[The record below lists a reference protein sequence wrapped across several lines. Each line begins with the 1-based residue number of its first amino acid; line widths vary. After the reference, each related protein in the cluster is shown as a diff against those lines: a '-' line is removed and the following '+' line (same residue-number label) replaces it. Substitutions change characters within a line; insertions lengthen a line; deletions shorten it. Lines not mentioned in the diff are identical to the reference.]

1 MVSLGLS
8 PQTLGILSIIFASFL
23 WGTTGVSATFAPTVN
38 ALAIG
43 AAAMGIGGLLQ
54 AVLALGSIRHHRA
67 QLHAQRRYYLVGALG
82 VAIYPLAFYSSMRLA
97 GVTIG
102 TVVSIGAAPVLSFV
116 IEMIMEQAQ
125 LTRRWVIATALG
137 LAGIIC
143 LCVADRAALPISPS
157 QAQLVLGIALG
168 LVAAFT
174 YAMYSWAARR
184 LIQHGVASRAAMGAI
199 FGLGGLLL
207 MPVLLVTGA
216 AFLDSWQN
224 LTVGLY
230 MACVPMFLGYL
241 CFGYGLTHIQTST
254 AITISLIE
262 PMVAAVLAVLLVGE
276 RLALFGW
283 VGIGLICFCLVCI
296 TWPSRTPKP
305 HRA

>member
-1 MVSLGLS
+1 
-8 PQTLGILSIIFASFL
+8 
-23 WGTTGVSATFAPTVN
+23 
-38 ALAIG
+38 
-43 AAAMGIGGLLQ
+43 
-54 AVLALGSIRHHRA
+54 
-67 QLHAQRRYYLVGALG
+67 
-82 VAIYPLAFYSSMRLA
+82 
-97 GVTIG
+97 
-102 TVVSIGAAPVLSFV
+102 
-116 IEMIMEQAQ
+116 
-125 LTRRWVIATALG
+125 
-137 LAGIIC
+137 
-143 LCVADRAALPISPS
+143 
-157 QAQLVLGIALG
+157 
-168 LVAAFT
+168 
-174 YAMYSWAARR
+174 
-184 LIQHGVASRAAMGAI
+184 
-199 FGLGGLLL
+199 